1 MIRKPLLCII
11 EASTGIWLEIIKAQA
26 SLFILKKM
34 LSEERTISRQEA
46 IKELQQRIRCCRL
59 CEEHGYIPKAQPLVS
74 GHPDDRIMVVGQA
87 PGHRSVVKGRSFSGP
102 GGTILQQWLEQAGFP
117 PGYLHSHVYLSSLTR
132 CDPGR
137 NPRGDGDRR
146 PSQSEIAL
154 CKPFLDAEFQL
165 LQPEVILLV
174 GTMAIE
180 TFFGKVKLEEVIGTY
195 QEHEGM
201 LFLPLP
207 HPSGVSR
214 WLNDPEHLKLHQR
227 ALEILGAWR
236 VAYNL

>member
-1 MIRKPLLCII
+1 M
-11 EASTGIWLEIIKAQA
+11 
-26 SLFILKKM
+26 KM
-34 LSEERTISRQEA
+34 LSEERAISRHEA
-46 IKELQQRIRCCRL
+46 ITGLQQRIRCCLL
-59 CEEHGYIPKAQPLVS
+59 CEERGYIPKAQPLVS
-74 GHPDDRIMVVGQA
+74 GRADARIMVVGQA
-87 PGHRSVVKGRSFSGP
+87 PGHRSVAKGRSFSGP
-102 GGTILQQWLEQAGFP
+102 GGTILQKWLEQAGFP
-117 PGYLHSHVYLSSLTR
+117 PGFLHSHVYLSSLTR

-137 NPRGDGDRR
+137 NLRGDGDRR
-146 PSQSEIAL
+146 PSPSEIAL

-165 LQPEVILLV
+165 LQPEVILLI

-195 QEHEGM
+195 QEREGM

-227 ALEILGAWR
+227 ALEILAAWR
-236 VAYNL
+236 VTYNL

>member
-1 MIRKPLLCII
+1 MIRKPHLSII
-11 EASTGIWLEIIKAQA
+11 EASIDIWLVIINDLA
-26 SLFILKKM
+26 SRLIMTKILSKN
-34 LSEERTISRQEA
+34 LEISRQEA
-46 IKELQQRIRCCRL
+46 IKALQQRIRCCRL
-59 CEEHGYIPKAQPLVS
+59 CEEHGYIPKARPLV
-74 GHPDDRIMVVGQA
+74 GGRPDDRIMVIGQA
-87 PGHRSVVKGRSFSGP
+87 PGHRSIAKGRSFSGP
-102 GGTILQQWLEQAGFP
+102 GGTILQKWLEQAGFP
-117 PGYLHSHVYLSSLTR
+117 AGYLHSHVYLSSLTR

-146 PSQSEIAL
+146 PSPSEIAL
-154 CKPFLDAEFQL
+154 CKPFLDAELQL
-165 LQPEVILLV
+165 LQPRAVLLV

-201 LFLPLP
+201 LFLPIP

-227 ALEILGAWR
+227 ALEILTAWR
-236 VAYNL
+236 VTYNL

>member
-1 MIRKPLLCII
+1 MMKI
-11 EASTGIWLEIIKAQA
+11 
-26 SLFILKKM
+26 
-34 LSEERTISRQEA
+34 LSEELAINRQEA
-46 IKELQQRIRCCRL
+46 IKALQERIRSCRL

-74 GHPDDRIMVVGQA
+74 GRPDDRMMVVGQA
-87 PGHRSVVKGRSFSGP
+87 PGHRSITKGRSFSGP
-102 GGTILQQWLEQAGFP
+102 GGTILQKWLEQAGFP
-117 PGYLHSHVYLSSLTR
+117 PGYLHSHIYLSSLTR

-137 NPRGDGDRR
+137 NSRADGDRR
-146 PSQSEIAL
+146 PSPSEIAL
-154 CKPFLDAEFQL
+154 CKPFLDVEIQL
-165 LQPEVILLV
+165 LEPRIILLV

-195 QEHEGM
+195 QKHEGM

-227 ALEILGAWR
+227 ALEILAEWR

>member
-1 MIRKPLLCII
+1 
-11 EASTGIWLEIIKAQA
+11 
-26 SLFILKKM
+26 M
-34 LSEERTISRQEA
+34 LSEEHATRRQE
-46 IKELQQRIRCCRL
+46 EFRDLQQRIHSCRL
-59 CEEHGYIPKAQPLVS
+59 CEEHGYIPKALPLVS
-74 GHPDDRIMVVGQA
+74 GRLNDRIIVVGQA
-87 PGHRSVVKGRSFSGP
+87 PGHRSIAKGRSFSGP
-102 GGTILQQWLEQAGFP
+102 GGTILQKWLEQAGFP

-146 PSQSEIAL
+146 PSLAEIAL

-180 TFFGKVKLEEVIGTY
+180 AFFGKVKLEKVIGTY
-195 QEHEGM
+195 REHDKM

-214 WLNDPEHLKLHQR
+214 WLNDPEHLKLHQQ
-227 ALEILGAWR
+227 ALSILAQWR
-236 VAYNL
+236 MALNL

>member
-1 MIRKPLLCII
+1 M
-11 EASTGIWLEIIKAQA
+11 
-26 SLFILKKM
+26 LKM
-34 LSEERTISRQEA
+34 SSEKRATRRQEA
-46 IKELQQRIRCCRL
+46 IIELQQRIRSCRR
-59 CEEHGYIPKAQPLVS
+59 CEEHGYISNAQPLVT
-74 GHPDDRIMVVGQA
+74 GRPDDRIMVVGQA
-87 PGHRSVVKGRSFSGP
+87 PGHRSIAKGRSFSGP
-102 GGTILQQWLEQAGFP
+102 GGTILQKWLELAGFP
-117 PGYLHSHVYLSSLTR
+117 SGYLHSHVYLSSLTR

-146 PSQSEIAL
+146 PSPSEIAL
-154 CKPFLDAEFQL
+154 CKPFLDAEFQI

-195 QEHEGM
+195 LEHEGK

-214 WLNDPEHLKLHQR
+214 WLNDPEHLKLHKR
-227 ALEILGAWR
+227 ALEILAAWR

>member
-1 MIRKPLLCII
+1 M
-11 EASTGIWLEIIKAQA
+11 
-26 SLFILKKM
+26 KKM
-34 LSEERTISRQEA
+34 LSEEQTISRQEA
-46 IKELQQRIRCCRL
+46 IKGLQQRIRYCRL

-74 GHPDDRIMVVGQA
+74 GRPEDRIMVVGQA
-87 PGHRSVVKGRSFSGP
+87 PGHRSIAKGRSFSGP
-102 GGTILQQWLEQAGFP
+102 GGTILQRWLEQAGFP

-137 NPRGDGDRR
+137 NRHGDGDRR
-146 PSQSEIAL
+146 PSPSEIAL
-154 CKPFLDAEFQL
+154 CKPFLDAEIQL
-165 LQPEVILLV
+165 LEPRVILPV

-195 QEHEGM
+195 QEHAGK

-214 WLNDPEHLKLHQR
+214 WLNEPEHLKLHIQ
-227 ALEILGAWR
+227 ALEILTTWR

>member
-1 MIRKPLLCII
+1 MTKILSK
-11 EASTGIWLEIIKAQA
+11 ELE
-26 SLFILKKM
+26 
-34 LSEERTISRQEA
+34 ISRQEA
-46 IKELQQRIRCCRL
+46 IKALQQRIRCCRL
-59 CEEHGYIPKAQPLVS
+59 CEEHGYIPKARPLV
-74 GHPDDRIMVVGQA
+74 GGRPDDRIMVIGQA
-87 PGHRSVVKGRSFSGP
+87 PGQRSIAKGRSFSGP
-102 GGTILQQWLEQAGFP
+102 GGTILQKWLEQAGFP

-146 PSQSEIAL
+146 PSPSEIAL
-154 CKPFLDAEFQL
+154 CKPFLDAELQL
-165 LQPEVILLV
+165 LQPRAVLLV

-195 QEHEGM
+195 QEREGM

-227 ALEILGAWR
+227 ALEILAAWR
-236 VAYNL
+236 VIYNL